1 VGRSGISGE
10 YFYKKFYSIRLMAA
24 KSLPRITVAVLA
36 TMTGLYPAFYYIV
49 QSANPG
55 VLARKPAELL
65 ASYFYRGSFYAHIT
79 FGGIA
84 LLIGWLQFSKK
95 IRSRHIDLHRGIGK
109 AYMVAVALSGI
120 SGLTIAMSATGGA
133 VCMAGFGLLAIG
145 WLYTDFQGY
154 RAIRRLDIGR
164 HRAWML
170 RNYSLTFAAVT
181 LRIYLPLATAVMHL
195 DFISSYRVISWLCWV
210 PNLVVAEMLIR
221 RAQKTPEGASTGV
234 PTPFQGR
241 YKAS

>member
-1 VGRSGISGE
+1 
-10 YFYKKFYSIRLMAA
+10 
-24 KSLPRITVAVLA
+24 VAILA

-49 QSANPG
+49 KSANPG
-55 VLARKPAELL
+55 LLAGKPAELL

-84 LLIGWLQFSKK
+84 LLTGWMQFSKK
-95 IRSRHIDLHRGIGK
+95 IRARNIDLHRGLGK

-120 SGLTIAMSATGGA
+120 AGFTIAMSATGGP
-133 VCMAGFGLLAIG
+133 VSMAGFGLLAAV

-154 RAIRRLDIGR
+154 RAIRKLDIER

-195 DFISSYRVISWLCWV
+195 SFIPSYRVISWLCWI
-210 PNLVVAEMLIR
+210 PNLAVAEMLIR
-221 RAQKTPEGASTGV
+221 RAQKNPEGASTGV
-234 PTPFQGR
+234 SAPFQGR
-241 YKAS
+241 YKAVVK